1 QSRCIS
7 CGRCLTTCP
16 GEVYSM
22 NTGSITIKEVISE
35 DISAGIK
42 DGVGEGIKEGIEEG
56 MTIPIKLRLSDRR
69 RAEEICEIL
78 KEMIEDGEFTLTEN

>member
-7 CGRCLTTCP
+7 CGRCLNTCP

-22 NTGSITIKEVISE
+22 NTGSITIK
-35 DISAGIK
+35 K
-42 DGVGEGIKEGIEEG
+42 CTGEGIKAGIKEG

-69 RAEEICEIL
+69 RAEEICEIM
-78 KEMIEDGEFTLTEN
+78 KEMIGGGELTL